1 MNILVTGGAGFIGSN
16 ICDAYLANDHNVI
29 VIDNLSNSSGEF
41 VNNRCKF
48 YKNDIY
54 SDNLEHIFKENKI
67 DVINHQA
74 AQIDLR
80 DSIVDPVKD
89 LRINVEGSLNLLLLA
104 VKYKV
109 KKFIFAS
116 SGGAAYG
123 EQVQF
128 PAYEDHIIQPLSPYG
143 ISKTSIEKYLF
154 FYKNYYNINFVIL
167 RYANIYGERQGN
179 SGEGGVV
186 SVFMKNTLSNKI
198 SYINGDGTNTRDYV
212 YVKDVADANVKA
224 LDCNVSDVFNIS
236 TGSETSANLL
246 VELIKKVTGTD
257 LKFLH
262 REAIKDEQLRSCLDN
277 SKAKSILGWK
287 PQYKLEDGL
296 KNTYDWFKSFNER

>member
-16 ICDAYLANDHNVI
+16 ICDGHDVI
-29 VIDNLSNSSGEF
+29 VLDNLSNSSGEF
-41 VNNRCKF
+41 VNKSCKF

-54 SDNLEHIFKENKI
+54 LDNIEYIFKENKI

-89 LRINVEGSLNLLLLA
+89 LRINVEGSLNLLQLA

-123 EQVQF
+123 EQVMF
-128 PAYEDHIIQPLSPYG
+128 PASEDHIIQPLSPYG
-143 ISKTSIEKYLF
+143 ISKTTIEKYLS
-154 FYKNYYNINFVIL
+154 FYKNYYNINYIIL
-167 RYANIYGERQGN
+167 RYANIFGERQGN

-186 SVFMKNTLSNKI
+186 SVFMKNIITDNA

-212 YVKDVADANVKA
+212 YVKDVADANFKA

-236 TGSETSANLL
+236 TGTETSANLL

-257 LKFLH
+257 SKFVH
-262 REAIKDEQLRSCLDN
+262 REAIKGEQKRSCLDN
-277 SKAKSILGWK
+277 SKANSILGWK
-287 PQYKLEDGL
+287 PIFKLEDGL
-296 KNTYDWFKSFNER
+296 KNTYEWFKSFNAR